1 MPTQLPLIPDFP
13 QTIEKARPF
22 LKWAGGK
29 TQLLSQFRKL
39 YPVELKQGRL
49 TKYVDPFLGGGA
61 VFFDVVQSF
70 PIQQAFLYDINE
82 ELILIYK
89 VIQRRV
95 EELITKL
102 KKLSDRYYQ
111 LDDEQRSIFYYQVRS
126 ELNAQRAEIDFDSF
140 SAEWIDR
147 AAMML
152 FLNRTCFNGL
162 FRLNK
167 KGEFNVPF
175 GRYKRPKILDIDNL
189 LNASRILQLAEIH
202 HGDFEE
208 SAAVI
213 DSNTF
218 VYFDPPY
225 KPISKTSSFTSYS
238 KDSFD
243 DEDQIRLA
251 NYFRYLDK
259 TTGAKL
265 MLSNSDPTNIDP
277 SDRFFEE
284 IYEGFHIYHVLAN
297 RMINSVAQKR
307 GPIRELVVTN
317 YRVEHF
323 NEQ

>member
-13 QTIEKARPF
+13 RTTTKAKPF

-29 TQLLSQFRKL
+29 TQLLPQFRRL
-39 YPVELKQGRL
+39 YPDELKHGQI

-61 VFFDVVQSF
+61 VFFDVAQSY
-70 PIQQAFLYDINE
+70 PIQKAFLYDINE
-82 ELILIYK
+82 ELILVYK
-89 VIQRRV
+89 VVQRQV
-95 EELITKL
+95 EGLIKELRE
-102 KKLSDRYYQ
+102 LSDRYFQ
-111 LDDEQRSIFYYQVRS
+111 LNDEQRSVFYYQIRS
-126 ELNAQRAEIDFDSF
+126 KFNAQRSEIDFKSF
-140 SAEWIDR
+140 STEWIER

-175 GRYKRPKILDIDNL
+175 GRYKRPKIVDVDNL
-189 LNASRILQLAEIH
+189 LNASQILQLAEIR

-208 SAAVI
+208 SAEVI
-213 DSNTF
+213 DDYTF

-238 KDSFD
+238 KDSFSD
-243 DEDQIRLA
+243 KDQIRLA
-251 NYFRYLDK
+251 KYFRYLDK

-265 MLSNSDPTNIDP
+265 MLSNSDPTNTDP
-277 SDRFFEE
+277 SDRFFEK
-284 IYEGFHIYHVLAN
+284 IYEGFYIYHVFAN
-297 RMINSVAQKR
+297 RMINSVAEKR

-317 YRVEHF
+317 YQVEHF